1 MALDLRIASP
11 CTESWNSMTGDERVR
26 HCVKCKPNVFNLKE
40 PKGDEIRP
48 LLPKSEGKVCGRVY
62 RRADGTVLTKDC
74 PTGVAALRKKALGA
88 LTMAVALLLGVVGWR
103 LGKSRECATGS
114 NESWFDRVVT
124 SRFVDARE
132 ELRGTRTF
140 GPMVN
145 ELWPQ
150 EVTMGAI
157 VALPPSPAPTPGAP

>member
-11 CTESWNSMTGDERVR
+11 CTESWNAMSGDERVR
-26 HCVKCKPNVFNLKE
+26 HCAKCKLNVFNVKELKE
-40 PKGDEIRP
+40 DEVRA
-48 LLPKSEGKVCGRVY
+48 LLLKSEGKVCGRVY

-88 LTMAVALLLGVVGWR
+88 VTMAVALLLGVVGWR
-103 LGKSRECATGS
+103 LGKSRECATGA

-124 SRFVDARE
+124 SRFIDARE
-132 ELRGTRTF
+132 ELRSTRTF

-150 EVTMGAI
+150 DVVMGAM
-157 VALPPSPAPTPGAP
+157 VALPPPPSTPGAP

>member
-11 CTESWNSMTGDERVR
+11 CTESWNAMTGDERAR
-26 HCVKCKPNVFNLKE
+26 HCAKCRLTVYNVKELKE
-40 PKGDEIRP
+40 AEVRE
-48 LLPKSEGKVCGRVY
+48 LLFTSQGKVCGRLY

-74 PTGVAALRKKALGA
+74 PTGVAALRKKVFAA
-88 LTMAVALLLGVVGWR
+88 VTMAVALLLGVVGYR

-114 NESWFDRVVT
+114 TESWFDRVVT
-124 SRFVDARE
+124 TRFVEARE

-145 ELWPQ
+145 ELWPE
-150 EVTMGAI
+150 EVMMGAI
-157 VALPPSPAPTPGAP
+157 VAMPPKPSPGGP